1 MDESVEQLKAEL
13 LELKATL
20 AAKNAAKQPRLK
32 IPAPAKFTGNNSKV
46 TAREWLRQLSN
57 YLRSVDSSG
66 MEVEMLANFLDE
78 DAAKF
83 FSTYLAGVSAGTY
96 PALTS
101 WDDFAS
107 VLLNHFDRGDKALTA
122 RQQLLDL
129 KQGKKPVHEFS
140 AEFTALV
147 VHAPTM
153 HEDDKVFQFC
163 RGLHESIR
171 TVQHPTT
178 LVEAQRVAVAAE
190 QGVHESKVAV
200 APATFA
206 SSSRSSGA
214 AEPMELGLVSQLAAL
229 VVQKYG
235 AEKGKGCFKC
245 GSEAHT
251 WRKCPRWAA
260 EGMEVPKY
268 FK

>member
-1 MDESVEQLKAEL
+1 MWS
-13 LELKATL
+13 
-20 AAKNAAKQPRLK
+20 
-32 IPAPAKFTGNNSKV
+32 
-46 TAREWLRQLSN
+46 LRN
-57 YLRSVDSSG
+57 YG
-66 MEVEMLANFLDE
+66 
-78 DAAKF
+78 
-83 FSTYLAGVSAGTY
+83 
-96 PALTS
+96 
-101 WDDFAS
+101 
-107 VLLNHFDRGDKALTA
+107 
-122 RQQLLDL
+122 
-129 KQGKKPVHEFS
+129 QGKKPVNEFS

-171 TVQHPTT
+171 TFVTVQHPTT

-206 SSSRSSGA
+206 SSRSSGSA

-229 VVQKYG
+229 QVENRMLVQKYG
-235 AEKGKGCFKC
+235 AERSNGCYKC
-245 GSEAHT
+245 GSEEHG
-251 WRKCPRWAA
+251 WRKCPQWKA
-260 EGMEVPKY
+260 EGKPVPKY